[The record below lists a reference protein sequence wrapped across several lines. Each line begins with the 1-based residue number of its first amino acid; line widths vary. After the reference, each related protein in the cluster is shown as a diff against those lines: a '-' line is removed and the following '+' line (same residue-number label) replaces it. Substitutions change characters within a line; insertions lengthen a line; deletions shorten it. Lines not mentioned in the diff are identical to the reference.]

1 MGAAKDNKSEEPSVT
16 VLGPRDSLT
25 GTLVVE
31 SDLIVHGKVDGQIVS
46 GGTVTVEASGMVQA
60 SIEAENLTV
69 RGEVRG
75 DVVVKDR
82 LRLTGNGSQEGSA
95 TLARLVVEEGGSING
110 SISMTTPTP
119 STNSSSRKPAAP
131 RAEERENGAASDVW
145 SQSEEVEDVS
155 EEPSFS

>member
-1 MGAAKDNKSEEPSVT
+1 MGAAKENKSEELSVT

-25 GTLVVE
+25 GTLNVE

-46 GGTVTVEASGMVQA
+46 GGSVTVEAGGVVQA

-82 LRLTGNGSQEGSA
+82 LRLTGYGSAEGSA
-95 TLARLVVEEGGSING
+95 TMARLIVEEGGSING
-110 SISMTTPTP
+110 SISMTSAP
-119 STNSSSRKPAAP
+119 SAPSGSKPAAKP
-131 RAEERENGAASDVW
+131 VAEKDNGTTTDVW
-145 SQSEEVEDVS
+145 SQSEEEMEDLS
-155 EEPSFS
+155 PEEPAFS